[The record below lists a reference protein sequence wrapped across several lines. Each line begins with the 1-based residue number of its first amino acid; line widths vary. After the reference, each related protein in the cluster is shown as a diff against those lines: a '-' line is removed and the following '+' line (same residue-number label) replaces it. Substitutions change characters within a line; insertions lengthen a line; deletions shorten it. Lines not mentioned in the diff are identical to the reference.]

1 MKEGQIIENIL
12 EQEQALAVRNNDNSR
27 AGILDTTIT
36 VDSNVQAVLDRWL
49 LLNPKLN
56 VNIDLIKLAQ
66 SMLESDDN
74 VFLHWEILKRFGW
87 EIVYIKDKA
96 NSKEILNTYF
106 IFPHK
111 AKSFRK
117 NFNMTYTRSFFE
129 SFRLVFQEDYLDDG
143 LDGKKTNLKNYIFK
157 NGPSS
162 PTEMIMLYSWWEQK
176 NEYNSIQRN

>member
-1 MKEGQIIENIL
+1 
-12 EQEQALAVRNNDNSR
+12 
-27 AGILDTTIT
+27 
-36 VDSNVQAVLDRWL
+36 
-49 LLNPKLN
+49 
-56 VNIDLIKLAQ
+56 
-66 SMLESDDN
+66 MLESDDN
-74 VFLHWEILKRFGW
+74 CFLHWEILKRFGW
-87 EIVYIKDKA
+87 DIVYIKDKA

-111 AKSFRK
+111 AKTFRK
-117 NFNMTYTRSFFE
+117 KINMTYTKSFFE

-143 LDGKKTNLKNYIFK
+143 LDGKKTNLKNYILK